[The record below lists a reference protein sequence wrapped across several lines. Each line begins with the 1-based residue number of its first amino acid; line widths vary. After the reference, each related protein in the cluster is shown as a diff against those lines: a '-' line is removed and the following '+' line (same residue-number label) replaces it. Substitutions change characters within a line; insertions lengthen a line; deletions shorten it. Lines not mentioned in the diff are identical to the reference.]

1 MYMNLQCW
9 WHKSDW
15 LNMHLIKTNLLFESN
30 KYHVKKV
37 NKKHTAQRRKIKTN
51 KKRPKIR
58 GNHLFNQKIKKN
70 NLEGWF

>member
-1 MYMNLQCW
+1 
-9 WHKSDW
+9 
-15 LNMHLIKTNLLFESN
+15 MHLIKTNLLFESN

-70 NLEGWF
+70 NLEG